1 MKIEALLT
9 EAEISEEFTEAM
21 EARDIPEKFFY
32 WHPLSVRAWQAL
44 SQDVAYESRLNS
56 WSLLID
62 DVEKICSHFD
72 DSIVAVISLGAGE
85 DEEVDTLGLKA
96 DISSPM
102 HLVLAADASEN
113 PKLFL
118 LCGNTLGGFDPLDQV
133 RYLSQCMHEGDR
145 LIVDAEIYE
154 SATAIS
160 SRDNPVG
167 QRFAFA
173 PLASLGVTRDD
184 GDLRFEER
192 RDERHE
198 GLYVITRQFQTAR
211 DLRLT
216 VVDREITLQRGERV
230 SLSFNYTYSIEAFR
244 WVLTEHGG
252 LKILHEFPSSDG
264 RYVTVVCSRLSE
276 DTRKLCHGGIFLEP
290 PLARF
295 RCAQP
300 GPPSGLPGS
309 RRTSSSFWRT
319 T

>member
-1 MKIEALLT
+1 MKIETLLT
-9 EAEISEEFTEAM
+9 EAEISEEFAEAM

-32 WHPLSVRAWQAL
+32 WNPLSVRAWLAL
-44 SQDVAYESRLNS
+44 SQGLAYESRLHS
-56 WSLLID
+56 WSLLVE
-62 DVEKICSHFD
+62 DVEKISNHL
-72 DSIVAVISLGAGE
+72 DSIVAVISLGAGDGSQDVLLLKALQSVKLDIDYFPVDASQGLLEMACAAGE

-145 LIVDAEIYE
+145 LIVDAEIYDG
-154 SATAIS
+154 ATAIS

-173 PLASLGVTRDD
+173 PLASLGITRDD

-230 SLSFNYTYSIEAFR
+230 SLSFNYTYSVEAFR

-252 LKILHEFPSSDG
+252 LNILQEFPSSDG
-264 RYVTVVCSRLSE
+264 RYVTMVCSR
-276 DTRKLCHGGIFLEP
+276 
-290 PLARF
+290 
-295 RCAQP
+295 
-300 GPPSGLPGS
+300 
-309 RRTSSSFWRT
+309 
-319 T
+319 